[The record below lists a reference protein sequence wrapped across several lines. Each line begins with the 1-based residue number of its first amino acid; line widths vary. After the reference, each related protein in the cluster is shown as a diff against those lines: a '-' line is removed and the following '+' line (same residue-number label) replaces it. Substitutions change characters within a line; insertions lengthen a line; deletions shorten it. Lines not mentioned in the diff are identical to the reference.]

1 MTKAGLLRKVTEL
14 EKALKEFSLET
25 EFSAIRKSIDK
36 MKFEKKEKSSKGEL
50 VLSEDWK
57 KLKNT
62 TFLFTD
68 GACRGNPGPGAW
80 AFVVQNHKEEVLAK
94 GAAVANPTTNNQ
106 MEMMSVIMGLE
117 HILDN
122 VAEEESRTIYLS
134 SDSQYVINGMKSWME
149 GWKKRGWK
157 KADNKTP
164 ENVELWQRLDELMS
178 SFKRIEYFWVKG
190 HAGHPQNELCD
201 QMANQALDDADF

>member
-1 MTKAGLLRKVTEL
+1 MTKAALLRKVSEL
-14 EKALKEFSLET
+14 EKALKEFSLES
-25 EFSAIRKSIDK
+25 EFTAIRDCIDK
-36 MKFEKKEKSSKGEL
+36 LKFERKNKTSTQDL
-50 VLSEDWK
+50 VLSEEWK
-57 KLKNT
+57 ALKNT
-62 TFLFTD
+62 IFLFTD

-80 AFVVQNHKEEVLAK
+80 AFVVQNNKEEVLAK
-94 GAAVANPTTNNQ
+94 GSAVANPTTNNQ

-117 HILDN
+117 YILDN
-122 VAEEESRTIYLS
+122 VEEDKSRTVYLS

-149 GWKKRGWK
+149 GWKRRGWK

-178 SFKRIEYFWVKG
+178 SFKNIQYFWVKG

-201 QMANQALDDADF
+201 EMANEALDNANF